1 MKKIIVIGSSNTDMV
16 VKSPRIPAPG
26 ETILGG
32 KFMQVAGGKGANQ
45 AVAAARSGGLVS
57 FIGKIGN
64 DTLGNEAKKGLDR
77 ENIDTSNMYVDPT
90 NPSGV
95 ALIFVSEEGE
105 NSISVASGANDTL
118 SPEDI
123 THSESFI
130 KEHDI
135 LLVQFETPMPT
146 VRKAIEVAKKHQL
159 KVIVNPAPA
168 GQLQEDLFPL
178 IDLIIPNETETELIT
193 GIKIT
198 DHESMVNAADQLL
211 AKGVKNVLITLG
223 SKGVYLKNEEMDTIV
238 PAYKVN
244 AKDTTAAGDTFCG
257 ALSVALSNDQLL
269 LEAIETANA
278 SAGLSTQKDGA
289 QTSIPYQKEVIDFME
304 KNTAKK

>member
-45 AVAAARSGGLVS
+45 AVAAARSGGRVS

-64 DTLGNEAKKGLDR
+64 DTLGKEAKKGLDR
-77 ENIDTSNMYVDPT
+77 ENIDTTNMYVDPN

-146 VRKAIEVAKKHQL
+146 VRKAIEIAKKHQL

-168 GQLQEDLFPL
+168 GQLPEDLFPL
-178 IDLIIPNETETELIT
+178 IDMIIPNETETELIT

-198 DHESMVNAADQLL
+198 DEKSMVNAADQLL

-223 SKGVYLKNEEMDTIV
+223 SKGVYLKNEETDTIV

-257 ALSVALSNDQLL
+257 ALSVVLSNDRPL
-269 LEAIETANA
+269 LEAIDTANA

-289 QTSIPYQKEVIDFME
+289 QTSIPYQKEVIDFIE